1 MSYSTQE
8 NSSSTSTTSE
18 TIQGESLTVEEAIAN
33 LESPDLGLRFYA
45 AWWLGR
51 FRVKEAQGVTR
62 LITALA
68 DEDDRTPEG
77 GYPLR
82 RNAARA
88 LGKIGDK
95 QAVAPLI
102 ESLKCSDF
110 YVREAAAQSLEMLGD
125 PDSVPPLV
133 ELLEKGLENS
143 SPQEDLHTTDN
154 LNAVIATVGSNPNRS
169 ESHNECASPQEKKLI
184 SEQPDF
190 KEPYDAIIEALGTLG
205 ATQKIP
211 LIKPFLE
218 HPIPRI
224 QYATARAMYQLTGEA
239 SYGERLVKALQ
250 VDDLQLRRTAL
261 SDLGAIGYMGASEA
275 ISQTLAEN
283 SLKLIA
289 LKGLLER
296 EVKEKWKT
304 KENSTEKLSEDA
316 IRVMNL
322 MDSLL

>member
-1 MSYSTQE
+1 MSNSTKE
-8 NSSSTSTTSE
+8 NSISTSATSE
-18 TIQGESLTVEEAIAN
+18 TIQGESLTLEQAIAN

-51 FRVKEAQGVTR
+51 FRVKEAAAITG
-62 LITALA
+62 LIKALA

-88 LGKIGDK
+88 LGKVGDK

-125 PDSVPPLV
+125 PNCITTLV
-133 ELLEKGLENS
+133 ELLEKGLETS
-143 SPQEDLHTTDN
+143 S
-154 LNAVIATVGSNPNRS
+154 
-169 ESHNECASPQEKKLI
+169 QEKELV

-205 ATQKIP
+205 ATQTIP
-211 LIKPFLE
+211 LVKPFLE

-224 QYATARAMYQLTGEA
+224 QYAAARGMYQLTGEA
-239 SYGERLVKALQ
+239 AYGERLVKALE

-261 SDLGAIGYMGASEA
+261 SDLGAIGYMRAAEA
-275 ISQTLAEN
+275 IAETLAEN

-296 EVKEKWKT
+296 EIKQSNTKT
-304 KENSTEKLSEDA
+304 LSEDA

>member
-1 MSYSTQE
+1 MSYSTEE
-8 NSSSTSTTSE
+8 NSNSTSATSE
-18 TIQGESLTVEEAIAN
+18 PIQGESLTVEQAIAN
-33 LESPDLGLRFYA
+33 LKDSDLGLRFYA

-51 FRVKEAQGVTR
+51 FRVNEAEAVIR
-62 LITALA
+62 LIAALE

-88 LGKIGDK
+88 LGKIGDQ
-95 QAVAPLI
+95 QAVNPLI

-125 PDSVPPLV
+125 PNSVPPLV

-143 SPQEDLHTTDN
+143 STQENLHTTDN
-154 LNAVIATVGSNPNRS
+154 LNAVIATPGSNPNPLGS
-169 ESHNECASPQEKKLI
+169 NPNSSQIHNESIKSPEKKLI
-184 SEQPDF
+184 SEPDF

-205 ATQKIP
+205 ATQTIP

-224 QYATARAMYQLTGEA
+224 QYATARAMYQLTGET
-239 SYGERLVKALQ
+239 SYGEILVRALE

-261 SDLGAIGYMGASEA
+261 SDLGAIGYMGAAEA
-275 ISQTLAEN
+275 ISETLAEN
-283 SLKLIA
+283 SLKLIS

-296 EVKEKWKT
+296 EI
-304 KENSTEKLSEDA
+304 KENSTEKLSDDA
-316 IRVMNL
+316 IGVMNL